1 MITFKY
7 NHNNQTG
14 KYRERINIQRT
25 VLTKDSIGQNVRV
38 KTDFGSYW
46 AMVKTYTNQVE
57 IRNHNERTADNIRFV
72 VKYSKGLADLV
83 ESNGVEFDLTHNGRD
98 YRVVEAINDNLQN
111 KTITI
116 RVELLK

>member
-1 MITFKY
+1 MYELKLIS
-7 NHNNQTG
+7 
-14 KYRERINIQRT
+14 
-25 VLTKDSIGQNVRV
+25 VLIGQWL
-38 KTDFGSYW
+38 KL
-46 AMVKTYTNQVE
+46 
-57 IRNHNERTADNIRFV
+57 
-72 VKYSKGLADLV
+72 KGLADLV